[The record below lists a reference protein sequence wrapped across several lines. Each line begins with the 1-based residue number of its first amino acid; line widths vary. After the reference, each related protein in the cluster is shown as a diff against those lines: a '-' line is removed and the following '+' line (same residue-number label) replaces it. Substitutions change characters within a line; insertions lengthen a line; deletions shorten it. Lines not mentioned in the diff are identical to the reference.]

1 MSKMRRDM
9 NSDNA
14 SQGISAMI
22 IFVSIILMC
31 SIISAVVIG
40 FGEKVFTETKT
51 DAQEN
56 IPSFKGIVNIVVFE
70 ISSLGADDEL
80 HLVFELP
87 YIEQSIGDT
96 NVAWVVMCFPTNQG
110 GGRQTMHFD
119 EGDFSLATELD
130 GDGLTAADID
140 EFEPAVTY
148 RMIMQLSECD
158 LEAVDEASL
167 VIMVDRGRTQEWQ
180 MNIGSAPYQGQDL
193 N

>member
-130 GDGLTAADID
+130 SDGLTAADID